1 MTRLPMNCRSMMMS
15 ACASA
20 DDCRT
25 AASFHAFHAFYTF
38 HMSVLVLL
46 DAIFAASI
54 FTCVMTC
61 AICVGISLPVFV
73 LVFTQTIAIFLI
85 FTGIFHIPRT

>member
-1 MTRLPMNCRSMMMS
+1 MTCLPTNCRSMMMS

-20 DDCRT
+20 DDYRT
-25 AASFHAFHAFYTF
+25 AASFHALHVF

-46 DAIFAASI
+46 DAIFVASI
-54 FTCVMTC
+54 FTCVVTC